1 MMDDLTD
8 VTVTSDSTEVSE
20 PDELFVTLEHLH
32 SVPAWGSRPGYCH
45 RGARALCAHYG
56 LDWTAIVRAGGIP
69 AGALLATGDALA
81 LHLVEHARKE
91 VTDGHGR

>member
-1 MMDDLTD
+1 MMGDLTD
-8 VTVTSDSTEVSE
+8 VTVTSDGAD
-20 PDELFVTLEHLH
+20 PGELFVTLEHLH
-32 SVPAWGSRPGYCH
+32 SVPAWGSRSGYCH

-56 LDWTAIVRAGGIP
+56 LDWTAIVRNGGIP
-69 AGALLATGDALA
+69 AGVLLATGDALA

>member
-1 MMDDLTD
+1 M
-8 VTVTSDSTEVSE
+8 
-20 PDELFVTLEHLH
+20 FVTLDHLH
-32 SVPAWGSRPGYCH
+32 SVPAWGVRPGYCH

-56 LDWTAIVRAGGIP
+56 LDWTEIVRNGGIP

-81 LHLVEHARKE
+81 LHLVAHARKE